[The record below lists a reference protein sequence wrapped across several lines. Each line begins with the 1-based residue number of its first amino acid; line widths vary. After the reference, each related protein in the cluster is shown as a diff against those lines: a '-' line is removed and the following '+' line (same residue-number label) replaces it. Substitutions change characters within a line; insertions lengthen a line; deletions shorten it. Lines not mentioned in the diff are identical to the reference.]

1 MYPDDIEDYDEATE
15 GEKRVFRFLKEAA
28 RPHKDFTC
36 WHEPPIGSSGKE
48 PDFVLFGKSSI
59 IPW

>member
-1 MYPDDIEDYDEATE
+1 MHPDEIEDYDESTE

-36 WHEPPIGSSGKE
+36 WYEPPIGSSGKAGR
-48 PDFVLFGKSSI
+48 P
-59 IPW
+59 